1 MSRNSLKNRV
11 DAILVVYKKS
21 IAFALCGL
29 MIMLISSCKTYKDSL
44 SVTSS
49 DPLEHKLPPM
59 NIIYKNHNKLKGIV
73 STSTESVGLGF
84 PARRTIF
91 NEIKANCLDELNDS
105 ISGTIEVEL
114 TYGSYKCKPPL

>member
-44 SVTSS
+44 SVASVN
-49 DPLEHKLPPM
+49 HHYNVLP
-59 NIIYKNHNKLKGIV
+59 YK
-73 STSTESVGLGF
+73 
-84 PARRTIF
+84 
-91 NEIKANCLDELNDS
+91 
-105 ISGTIEVEL
+105 
-114 TYGSYKCKPPL
+114 